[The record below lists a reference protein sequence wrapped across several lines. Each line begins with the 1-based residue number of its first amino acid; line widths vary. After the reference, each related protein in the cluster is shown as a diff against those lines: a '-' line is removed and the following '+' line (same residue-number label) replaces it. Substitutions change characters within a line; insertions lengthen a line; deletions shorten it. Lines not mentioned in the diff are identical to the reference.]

1 MNPNGRTCDDRD
13 ECQTAPC
20 QYRCF
25 NTEGSYYCIC
35 PRGYN
40 KTSVHFCS
48 DFDECETG
56 VKCNASR
63 FCFNTYGGHRCIP
76 RLQCPSDYV
85 QMSATRCDRSCGA
98 GDISCYNKKIMRY
111 SLWTFRLRSNEIPQR
126 IFNYR
131 IVAYRYKTAPE
142 IRYYFKRGNTENFF
156 EIITQR
162 KSDGIYA
169 SIRNKRKIKGP
180 KIMSLEFY
188 GDVIHSETGDLASR
202 FVNRIYVFV
211 SRNEF

>member
-1 MNPNGRTCDDRD
+1 MLNEQRIVICWKMRYFGVISLG
-13 ECQTAPC
+13 
-20 QYRCF
+20 YRPLKQICSYF
-25 NTEGSYYCIC
+25 ELGWNATFITWLTEPFDFQCNEID
-35 PRGYN
+35 
-40 KTSVHFCS
+40 KTLRCVLT
-48 DFDECETG
+48 FDIL
-56 VKCNASR
+56 SFPIR
-63 FCFNTYGGHRCIP
+63 
-76 RLQCPSDYV
+76 
-85 QMSATRCDRSCGA
+85 RCDRSCGA

-111 SLWTFRLRSNEIPQR
+111 SLWTFRLRSNELPQR

-211 SRNEF
+211 SRNEFWVVSSSCVSKA